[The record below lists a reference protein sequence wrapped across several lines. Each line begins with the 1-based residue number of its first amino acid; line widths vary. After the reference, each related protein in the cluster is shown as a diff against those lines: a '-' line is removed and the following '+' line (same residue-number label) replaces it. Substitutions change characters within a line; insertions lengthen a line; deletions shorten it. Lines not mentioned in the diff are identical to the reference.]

1 MRVVT
6 TGQQYASIDVR
17 VYDDWMPEANEKFR
31 LKLKKAVNAMIGT
44 EDKTVVQIVNLHE
57 GKAGCTIIR
66 SNRSCSTPEL
76 DAQTGA

>member
-1 MRVVT
+1 MT

-57 GKAGCTIIR
+57 GKANCLHTDKENQSFDR
-66 SNRSCSTPEL
+66 CSI
-76 DAQTGA
+76 

>member
-57 GKAGCTIIR
+57 GKANCLHADTQNQ
-66 SNRSCSTPEL
+66 SVNRCSI
-76 DAQTGA
+76 

>member
-1 MRVVT
+1 MT
-6 TGQQYASIDVR
+6 TGQQYAWIDVR

-57 GKAGCTIIR
+57 GKAGCTLSETTR
-66 SNRSCSTPEL
+66 VLAHAPR
-76 DAQTGA
+76 GA

>member
-1 MRVVT
+1 MT

-57 GKAGCTIIR
+57 GKAGCTLSETTR
-66 SNRSCSTPEL
+66 VLAHAP
-76 DAQTGA
+76 TGA